1 MGIDK
6 PAENTPYAPKFI
18 SPSPK
23 VWDFYK
29 KGLHWASVVRG
40 TNAALFSMKI

>member
-1 MGIDK
+1 MGVDK
-6 PAENTPYAPKFI
+6 SVEITPNAQKFI
-18 SPSPK
+18 SPSQK

-40 TNAALFSMKI
+40 TNASLFSMKR